1 VLPDASFCTI
11 GDDGVFFD
19 RIPGLPAENVTC
31 LGGGGGG
38 GWLALDCTDSVHRRT
53 SLLEKILTNTLLPTR
68 CDVKHR
74 HTYLLHNPFTN
85 ATVPLPELDSAFGHV
100 TDEFEIRKVLMM
112 MRSGDGDDGD
122 GDVVVAVTTN
132 SYKYS
137 VVVCRPG
144 KGMCVVPNLH
154 ILDVAFL
161 ADTLYAVTVD
171 EDVIAFDLTEDGNGR
186 PTVAQYKRVIR
197 RPLADGEED
206 LGSWM
211 DDDDDD
217 EGEDELS
224 SNSMEEEEDE
234 SNVDELSS
242 NGEEEEE
249 DEDQESDDEAAPHD
263 TTEEEED
270 AFNSYGKVARTVE
283 YADENKKVAAAADDD
298 NEHKDYTTTARYLVA
313 SSDGKELLMVRHHQQ
328 TPPSS
333 GAYTLKVEVFRADL
347 SLREWVPIVAGDGG
361 GGGLAGEALF
371 LSRSFGKST
380 PAYGGGVE
388 EGLVYVAAPVDD
400 VFDTRCWVPRTF
412 TMPWQRK
419 LAAAQLLTWLFPPE
433 LVV

>member
-1 VLPDASFCTI
+1 MSPTCPRPWCDLPADLLGHVTARLPFPADRAHFRAVCRAWHSAAREHDARRRGRLPWIVLPDASFCTI

-197 RPLADGEED
+197 RSLADGEED

-211 DDDDDD
+211 DQDDDDDDDDDDDSEDQEAAASDDEMEADGGYEDSDEDGGD

-249 DEDQESDDEAAPHD
+249 EDEDIRSPM
-263 TTEEEED
+263 T
-270 AFNSYGKVARTVE
+270 R
-283 YADENKKVAAAADDD
+283 
-298 NEHKDYTTTARYLVA
+298 R
-313 SSDGKELLMVRHHQQ
+313 RHM
-328 TPPSS
+328 T
-333 GAYTLKVEVFRADL
+333 
-347 SLREWVPIVAGDGG
+347 
-361 GGGLAGEALF
+361 
-371 LSRSFGKST
+371 
-380 PAYGGGVE
+380 
-388 EGLVYVAAPVDD
+388 
-400 VFDTRCWVPRTF
+400 
-412 TMPWQRK
+412 QRK
-419 LAAAQLLTWLFPPE
+419 RRMSLTVMARWHAR
-433 LVV
+433 